1 MNHQKVSL
9 NHHYHKTPLKHHE
22 SLHYSHVFVMKK
34 TPKCPRLKKAL
45 IVAFLL
51 GFSPDHGK
59 ITHFSWVFP
68 ASLRSLRS
76 PWFPV
81 VPRWFPGSAAAAA
94 STNASRRTRASCRVA
109 KTRRDN
115 MISVVRWRI
124 YLCVCRVI
132 YIYAY

>member
-1 MNHQKVSL
+1 MNHSIIAMYL
-9 NHHYHKTPLKHHE
+9 LR
-22 SLHYSHVFVMKK
+22 KK

-59 ITHFSWVFP
+59 ITHLSWVFP

-132 YIYAY
+132 YICVLICSYTIYCIYIYITYP